1 MGLLTKRY
9 RETRKKGDTG
19 EAKTAY
25 AFKTGIDLLDWSNG
39 KLVNVRGDESYYS
52 VGIEEGTYCMF
63 IGKSGTGKTSLA
75 LQIAARIVRDY
86 ENGAVYLDDVEAATS
101 KTRFKALSGWTDEMI
116 EDKFIHR
123 NVGITAESFYKN
135 IREVYNLKMEL
146 KDQITVTTD
155 KLDEDGNPIE
165 ILEPTVYV
173 LDSLAVLVPE
183 NVAEEDEL
191 SGSMSQTAVA
201 KTNSMIFQRIL
212 PLLKKA
218 NIILFVINHV
228 NQKIDINP
236 MAKTKAQINYLKQD
250 ESIPGKQICPAL

>member
-9 RETRKKGDTG
+9 RETRKKGEAG
-19 EAKTAY
+19 EARTAY
-25 AFKTGIDLLDWSNG
+25 AFKTGIDLLDWKNG
-39 KLVNVRGDESYYS
+39 KLVQVKNGEPYYS

-63 IGKSGTGKTSLA
+63 IGKSGTGKSALA
-75 LQIAARIVRDY
+75 MQIAARIVRDY
-86 ENGAVYLDDVEAATS
+86 PNGAVYLDDVEAASS
-101 KTRFKALSGWTDEMI
+101 KTRFKALSGWTDDMI

-123 NVGITAESFYKN
+123 NLGITAESFYKN
-135 IREVYNLKMEL
+135 LREIYDLKMEMA
-146 KDQITVTTD
+146 DQLTVTTD
-155 KLDEDGNPIE
+155 KLDENGEPIQ
-165 ILEPTVYV
+165 ILEPTVYI

-183 NVAEEDEL
+183 NVAEEDQL

-236 MAKTKAQINYLKQD
+236 MAKSKAQLNYLKQD
-250 ESIPGKQICPAL
+250 